1 MQSRFMNVESIPG
14 GGLIL
19 TDITFVQISEVLG
32 LHVSL
37 DGGGVGSVV
46 AAVQTLPLAIS
57 PPHHF

>member
-1 MQSRFMNVESIPG
+1 MNVESIPG

-46 AAVQTLPLAIS
+46 AAVQTLPLTIS